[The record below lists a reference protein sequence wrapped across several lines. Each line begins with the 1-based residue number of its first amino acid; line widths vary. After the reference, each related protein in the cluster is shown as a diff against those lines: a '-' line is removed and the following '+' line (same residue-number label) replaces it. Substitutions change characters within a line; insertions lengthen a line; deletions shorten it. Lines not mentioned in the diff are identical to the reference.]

1 MIGRSILLAAILL
14 PGIAAAAPCPGNP
27 DALWFLATVRFDKL
41 NDLIEEHNEWYPTE
55 SGLPM
60 DPRTRDYQRIRGRS
74 YRRDPID
81 AEWVLHHYPAEPPT

>member
-1 MIGRSILLAAILL
+1 
-14 PGIAAAAPCPGNP
+14 
-27 DALWFLATVRFDKL
+27 
-41 NDLIEEHNEWYPTE
+41 
-55 SGLPM
+55 M